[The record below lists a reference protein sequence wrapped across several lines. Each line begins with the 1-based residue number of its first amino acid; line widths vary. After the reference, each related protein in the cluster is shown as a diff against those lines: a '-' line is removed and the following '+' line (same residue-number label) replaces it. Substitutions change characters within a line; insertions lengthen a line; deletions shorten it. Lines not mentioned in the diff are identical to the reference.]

1 MFSWSFE
8 RDNWHEM
15 IKKSKLKQ
23 YLSKK
28 HAQKDQLRNHS
39 NLWKL
44 FTVKN
49 KYIFLNNNF
58 ELGFK
63 IFIES
68 SIVFMTQFEDYIL
81 LTKT

>member
-39 NLWKL
+39 NL
-44 FTVKN
+44 
-49 KYIFLNNNF
+49 
-58 ELGFK
+58 
-63 IFIES
+63 
-68 SIVFMTQFEDYIL
+68 
-81 LTKT
+81 